1 MNPLYLA
8 SGSPRRR
15 ELLTQI
21 GVPFSVVSAPIDETP
36 LPGESAPAYVERLA
50 RAKAAAGLASLTDPV
65 QALRGHARSHRSG
78 HDLESSAVPVGAG
91 VPAKG
96 RLAAPG
102 ERAVVLGADTAVV
115 LDGRI
120 LGKPQNREDALAMLA
135 DLSGREHQVLTAVAL
150 TDGLRTQSLC
160 VTSKVGFR
168 LISDE
173 EAQRYWASGEP
184 ADKAGGYAIQGL
196 GAVFVTG
203 LSGSYSAVVGL
214 PLSETADLL
223 GQFGVAC
230 WQLTMPTPEV
240 TNPQ

>member
-36 LPGESAPAYVERLA
+36 LPDESAPAYVERLA
-50 RAKAAAGLASLTDPV
+50 RAKAAAGLASVEGT
-65 QALRGHARSHRSG
+65 
-78 HDLESSAVPVGAG
+78 
-91 VPAKG
+91 
-96 RLAAPG
+96 
-102 ERAVVLGADTAVV
+102 AVVLGADTAVV

-120 LGKPQNREDALAMLA
+120 LGKPESREDALAMLA

-150 TDGLRTQSLC
+150 TDGQRVQSLC
-160 VTSKVGFR
+160 VTSQVRFR
-168 LISDE
+168 AISDD

-230 WQLTMPTPEV
+230 WQSPAHTPEV
-240 TNPQ
+240 TNLR

>member
-1 MNPLYLA
+1 MNPLFLA

-36 LPGESAPAYVERLA
+36 LPNESAPAYVERLA
-50 RAKAAAGLASLTDPV
+50 RAKAAAGLACVEGP
-65 QALRGHARSHRSG
+65 
-78 HDLESSAVPVGAG
+78 
-91 VPAKG
+91 
-96 RLAAPG
+96 
-102 ERAVVLGADTAVV
+102 AVVLGADTAVV

-120 LGKPQNREDALAMLA
+120 LGKPENREDALAMLA

-150 TDGLRTQSLC
+150 DDGQRVHSLC
-160 VTSKVGFR
+160 VTSKVRFR
-168 LISDE
+168 VISAD

-214 PLSETADLL
+214 PLSETAELL
-223 GQFGVAC
+223 GQFGIAC
-230 WQLTMPTPEV
+230 WQSPAHTPEV
-240 TNPQ
+240 TNPR

>member
-15 ELLTQI
+15 ELLAQI

-36 LPGESAPAYVERLA
+36 LPNESAPAYVERLA
-50 RAKAAAGLASLTDPV
+50 RAKAAAGLAC
-65 QALRGHARSHRSG
+65 
-78 HDLESSAVPVGAG
+78 LEGP
-91 VPAKG
+91 
-96 RLAAPG
+96 
-102 ERAVVLGADTAVV
+102 AVVLGADTAVV

-120 LGKPQNREDALAMLA
+120 LGKPENREDALAMLA

-150 TDGLRTQSLC
+150 SDGQRVHSLC
-160 VTSKVGFR
+160 VTSKVRFR
-168 LISDE
+168 AISAE

-214 PLSETADLL
+214 PLSETAELL
-223 GQFGVAC
+223 GQFGIAY
-230 WQLTMPTPEV
+230 WQSPAHTPEV
-240 TNPQ
+240 TNQR

>member
-15 ELLTQI
+15 ELLAQI

-36 LPGESAPAYVERLA
+36 LPNEGAPAYVERLA
-50 RAKAAAGLASLTDPV
+50 RAKAAAGLACIEG
-65 QALRGHARSHRSG
+65 Q
-78 HDLESSAVPVGAG
+78 
-91 VPAKG
+91 
-96 RLAAPG
+96 
-102 ERAVVLGADTAVV
+102 AVVLGADTAVV

-120 LGKPQNREDALAMLA
+120 LGKPENREDALAMLA

-150 TDGLRTQSLC
+150 SDGQRVHSLC
-160 VTSKVGFR
+160 VTSKVRFR
-168 LISDE
+168 AISAE

-214 PLSETADLL
+214 PLSETAELL
-223 GQFGVAC
+223 GQFGIAC
-230 WQLTMPTPEV
+230 WQSPAHTPEV
-240 TNPQ
+240 TNQR

>member
-15 ELLTQI
+15 ELLAQI

-36 LPGESAPAYVERLA
+36 LPNESAPAYVERLA
-50 RAKAAAGLASLTDPV
+50 RAKAAAGLAC
-65 QALRGHARSHRSG
+65 
-78 HDLESSAVPVGAG
+78 LEGP
-91 VPAKG
+91 
-96 RLAAPG
+96 
-102 ERAVVLGADTAVV
+102 AVVLGADTAVV

-120 LGKPQNREDALAMLA
+120 LGKPENREDALAMLA

-150 TDGLRTQSLC
+150 SDGQRVHSLC
-160 VTSKVGFR
+160 VTSKVRFR
-168 LISDE
+168 AISAE

-223 GQFGVAC
+223 GQFGIAC
-230 WQLTMPTPEV
+230 WQSPAHTPEV
-240 TNPQ
+240 TNQR